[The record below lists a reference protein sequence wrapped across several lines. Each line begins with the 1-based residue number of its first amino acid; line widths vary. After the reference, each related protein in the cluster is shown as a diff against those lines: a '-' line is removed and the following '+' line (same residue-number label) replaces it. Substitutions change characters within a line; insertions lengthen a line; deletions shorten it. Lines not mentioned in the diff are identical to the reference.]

1 MKVHISELN
10 LHAEAQAM
18 EYKQK
23 VILVIASNK
32 MSWTSYWIYYN
43 LKLSSTIGNCIY
55 RFIM

>member
-32 MSWTSYWIYYN
+32 MSWTSYWI
-43 LKLSSTIGNCIY
+43 
-55 RFIM
+55 